1 MRQLT
6 RLMIIDDEVDDVD
19 FMIRFFEEALDGC
32 SFETFASAEQA
43 LARLRF
49 DDARGDNPPLSDDPD
64 IIILDLELGAMNG
77 FDFLKVLRRDETLRQ
92 IPVVVISGSDSRQA
106 VDKAYE
112 AGANAMF
119 RKPGSLDD
127 YRAMISS
134 IVDYWSKTARHA
146 A

>member
-1 MRQLT
+1 M
-6 RLMIIDDEVDDVD
+6 
-19 FMIRFFEEALDGC
+19 
-32 SFETFASAEQA
+32 
-43 LARLRF
+43 
-49 DDARGDNPPLSDDPD
+49 
-64 IIILDLELGAMNG
+64 
-77 FDFLKVLRRDETLRQ
+77 
-92 IPVVVISGSDSRQA
+92 VISGSDSRQA